1 MPTRSVSHA
10 ARGAATLAR
19 LLAPLLLL
27 ATGARLQAQ
36 MQPVASSTFVAAQRA
51 EAHGQYARAQELYD
65 ATYRSQPAN
74 TQALFGRARMRSWLG
89 KFDAAIADYQ
99 EGLRR
104 EPANP
109 EALSGLGWTYAW
121 SHRFDDAVAVFRR
134 FAQLQPYDLDP
145 KKGLAYVALWRG
157 HARDARGQFEA
168 LASQDPENPDYA
180 LAIGQAAFQE
190 GELDA
195 AQTAFEK
202 ALKLKPDLTAARSGL
217 AAVAQ
222 ARTQRNPAVMVLGGR
237 SSEGGGRSRTGLRY
251 AQLSLQVTHDLRLW
265 VIDDR
270 GLGADLFT
278 PDRRFINAQT
288 VTAGAFYNYTQKL
301 GLQVDAGERHLP
313 GETDPVVDA
322 EQVFFLGNTV
332 PKVGFWYT
340 HTPASSQWI
349 TYADLYR
356 RLNDYFSLE
365 PTVYYAYD
373 GTYHETRGALL
384 ATFNTQGQAQ
394 FGLGVAA
401 GSKQSATGGKS
412 ITRVFG
418 NISVPIGQRVT
429 FLLYAWHE
437 TTQGFPGETVVA
449 AGFQAYL

>member
-1 MPTRSVSHA
+1 MPTRSVSRA
-10 ARGAATLAR
+10 ARGTAAVAH

-27 ATGARLQAQ
+27 AAGAHLHAQ
-36 MQPVASSTFVAAQRA
+36 TQPIASPTFVAAQRA
-51 EAHGQYARAQELYD
+51 EAHGQYARAEDLYD
-65 ATYRSQPAN
+65 EAYKSDPAN

-104 EPANP
+104 EPQNP

-121 SHRFDDAVAVFRR
+121 SHRFDDAVAVFQR
-134 FAQLQPYDLDP
+134 FARLEPYDLDP
-145 KKGLAYVALWRG
+145 RKGLAYVALWRG
-157 HARDARGQFEA
+157 HARDARSQFEA
-168 LASQDPENPDYA
+168 LAGEDPENPDFA

-190 GELDA
+190 GDLDA
-195 AQTAFEK
+195 AQAAFDK

-222 ARTQRNPAVMVLGGR
+222 ARVQRNPAVMVLGGR
-237 SSEGGGRSRTGLRY
+237 SSEGGQSRAGLRY
-251 AQLSLQVTHDLRLW
+251 AQLSLQVNHDLRLW

-288 VTAGAFYNYTQKL
+288 ITAGGFYNYTPKL
-301 GLQVDAGERHLP
+301 GLQVDAGERKLP
-313 GETDPVVDA
+313 GEHDPVVDA
-322 EQVFFLGNTV
+322 EQVFFLGKTV

-340 HTPASSQWI
+340 HTPANSQWI
-349 TYADLYR
+349 TYADVYR
-356 RLNDYFSLE
+356 RLNDSFSLE

-373 GTYHETRGALL
+373 GSYHETRGALL
-384 ATFNTQGQAQ
+384 ATYNTAAQDQ
-394 FGLGVAA
+394 FGVGVAA

-418 NISVPIGQRVT
+418 NISVPIGQRFT